1 MRKMFYGIGH
11 KMRTVI
17 ANGKDKRKAGK
28 TAGSPAEG
36 VKFEQEIYMTAAEMA
51 DMLRGLADEVEA
63 EAGGS
68 LFCDWTIGV
77 NPAEPLKAEIQYKHD
92 PANRELEVQLKLKE
106 NP

>member
-1 MRKMFYGIGH
+1 MAKIRG
-11 KMRTVI
+11 RP
-17 ANGKDKRKAGK
+17 GK

-63 EAGGS
+63 RGRVEASFG
-68 LFCDWTIGV
+68 DWTIGV

-92 PANRELEVQLKLKE
+92 PSRRELEVQLKLKE

>member
-1 MRKMFYGIGH
+1 MVKILGRPGRSK
-11 KMRTVI
+11 
-17 ANGKDKRKAGK
+17 
-28 TAGSPAEG
+28 GSPIEG

-63 EAGGS
+63 RGRVEASFG
-68 LFCDWTIGV
+68 DWTIGV

-92 PANRELEVQLKLKE
+92 PSRRELEVQLKLKE